1 MCGHEPFRHL
11 TLSPLSPHR
20 PDFSLL
26 HLLFVLGDIKM
37 LVVFLLSFPFFSV
50 FNEFFIL
57 FHRYRKNNNE
67 ATVSTQKEFSPKSH
81 CGQSAATIIDF
92 MNPTKEDC

>member
-1 MCGHEPFRHL
+1 MCGYEPFRHL

-20 PDFSLL
+20 SDFNLL
-26 HLLFVLGDIKM
+26 RLIFTLGDREM
-37 LVVFLLSFPFFSV
+37 PVVFFLCPFFSV

-57 FHRYRKNNNE
+57 FHQYRKNNNE
-67 ATVSTQKEFSPKSH
+67 ATVSTRNFSPKSQR
-81 CGQSAATIIDF
+81 GQSAATIIDF